1 MQEESTPA
9 VETNANDSDMKL
21 HSSGKPI
28 KKVPIEIAIDNS
40 KEKIGFLHYLFMAI
54 WLGWPSF
61 YLLLMLTF
69 PLLWL
74 YARPLLWAIVAMLTA
89 SAIYPIDT
97 RKQPKWAMDF
107 GALVMK

>member
-1 MQEESTPA
+1 MGEA
-9 VETNANDSDMKL
+9 DSNTSEAKL
-21 HSSGKPI
+21 DSNGKPI
-28 KKVPIEIAIDNS
+28 KKVPIEMIVDNS
-40 KEKIGFLHYLFMAI
+40 KEKIGIMHYLCMAI

-61 YLLLMLTF
+61 YLLLMLTL

-107 GALVMK
+107 GAQLMK